1 MTEKLEFNATCP
13 TPTQNSE
20 KILLA
25 HGSGGKLTSQLI
37 ENIFLP
43 TFGTDSELLHDGAFL
58 RIGNC
63 ELAFTTDSYVVQ
75 PIFFPGGNIGD
86 LAVNGTVNDLAMCGA
101 HPLYLSCGFILEEGF
116 AVEDLI
122 QITHSMK
129 KCAKAAGIKLVTGD
143 TKVVEKGKGDGLYIN
158 TSGIGIIEKDSIS
171 PQRIQP
177 GDAIIVNGDI
187 GLHGTA
193 IMSVRESLAF
203 ESTIQSDTQELYSL
217 VNALQEENISVH
229 CLRDLTR
236 GGLATALVEIAEARQ
251 MSFEID
257 ENLIPIDDV
266 VKGACEFLGL
276 DPLYVACEGRMVAF
290 VAKDGAGRAV
300 EIMQSFG
307 AKAQIIGYASNSH
320 SPMVTAKT
328 YIGTKRILDKLTG
341 DQLPRIC

>member
-1 MTEKLEFNATCP
+1 MTEKLEFNVTCP
-13 TPTQNSE
+13 RPTRSSE

-43 TFGTDSELLHDGAFL
+43 SFGTSSEMLHDGAFL
-58 RIGNC
+58 RIGNS

-75 PIFFPGGNIGD
+75 PLFFPGGNIGD

-101 HPLYLSCGFILEEGF
+101 RPLYLSCGFILEEGF
-116 AVEDLI
+116 PIEDLI

-129 KCAKAAGIKLVTGD
+129 EAAKSAGIQLVTGD

-158 TSGIGIIEKDSIS
+158 TSGIGVIEKYSIN

-177 GDAIIVNGDI
+177 GDVIIVNGDI

-193 IMSVRESLAF
+193 IMSVREGLEF

-217 VNALQEENISVH
+217 VHALLHENVPIH

-236 GGLATALVEIAEARQ
+236 GGLTTALVELAEERQ
-251 MSFEID
+251 VSIEID
-257 ENLIPIDDV
+257 EDLVPVDSV

-290 VAKDGAGRAV
+290 LDQHRADECI
-300 EIMQSFG
+300 EIMNAFG
-307 AKAQIIGYASNSH
+307 NNARIIGVVTDNHPSI
-320 SPMVTAKT
+320 VTAKT
-328 YIGTKRILDKLTG
+328 FIGTKRILDRLTG